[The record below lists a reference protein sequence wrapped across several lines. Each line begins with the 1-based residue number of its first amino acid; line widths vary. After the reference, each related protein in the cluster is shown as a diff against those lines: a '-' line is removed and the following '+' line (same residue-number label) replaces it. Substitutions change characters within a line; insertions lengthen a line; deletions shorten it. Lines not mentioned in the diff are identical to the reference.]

1 MTAPSAISSPTSAA
15 PLEDPAELRKQ
26 RLAIAGSAFVGV
38 ILLALVV
45 YGTYYLGGH
54 PDAAVVVRDI
64 AIIFA
69 AVVMTFI
76 MLALAVLIVQLARLT
91 NLLQHEIKPILDSTN
106 ETVNTVRG
114 TAEFLSENLTEPVVK
129 LNGYIAAV
137 QRVLDLLKLGG
148 LGK

>member
-1 MTAPSAISSPTSAA
+1 MTAPSISSPAITAA
-15 PLEDPAELRKQ
+15 PPESPAELRKQ
-26 RLAIAGSAFVGV
+26 RLIIAGSIAAAVIVVAGV
-38 ILLALVV
+38 VV
-45 YGTYYLGGH
+45 ATYYLGGH
-54 PDAAVVVRDI
+54 PGTAETVRDI

-69 AVVMTFI
+69 AVVMIFI

-114 TAEFLSENLTEPVVK
+114 TAKFLSENLTEPVVK
-129 LNGYIAAV
+129 LNSYIAAV
-137 QRVLDLLKLGG
+137 QKVLDLLKIGG